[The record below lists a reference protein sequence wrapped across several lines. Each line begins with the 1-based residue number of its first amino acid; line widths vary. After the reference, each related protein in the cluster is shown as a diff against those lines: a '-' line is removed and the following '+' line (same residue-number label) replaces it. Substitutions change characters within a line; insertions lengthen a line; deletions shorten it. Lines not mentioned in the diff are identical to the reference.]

1 MSAREKLIAVLAI
14 HESNR
19 AAMAPLADEI
29 LAEHAREL
37 AAAIRYEAGG
47 DHNVY
52 AELDWSWAADL
63 IDPDEEA

>member
-37 AAAIRYEAGG
+37 AAAIRSEGDPGSYEYTGG
-47 DHNVY
+47 W
-52 AELDWSWAADL
+52 EWAADL
-63 IDPDEEA
+63 IDPDEEP